1 MSKFQTITVLPRD
14 KKDPNAAATAAIS
27 EAKPL
32 YTVGKTITVQNVP
45 FAVAKGA
52 VKA

>member
-14 KKDPNAAATAAIS
+14 KKDLNAASTS